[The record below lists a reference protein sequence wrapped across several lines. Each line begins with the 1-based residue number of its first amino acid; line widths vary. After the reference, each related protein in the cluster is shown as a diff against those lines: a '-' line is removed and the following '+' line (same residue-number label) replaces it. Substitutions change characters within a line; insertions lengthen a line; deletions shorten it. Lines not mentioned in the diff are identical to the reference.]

1 MAIEIIIP
9 ITAKT
14 EEGFKKAIDKIKEL
28 GSLMLRH
35 AKFAYHDNVYGVS
48 ITLDAQLLPNAVF
61 IPENPTCFEQ
71 KDNEATFTYK
81 GYQLI
86 YINLNKFSG
95 LFKFNNEYIGKNN

>member
-35 AKFAYHDNVYGVS
+35 AKFA
-48 ITLDAQLLPNAVF
+48 
-61 IPENPTCFEQ
+61 
-71 KDNEATFTYK
+71 
-81 GYQLI
+81 
-86 YINLNKFSG
+86 
-95 LFKFNNEYIGKNN
+95 